1 MFILITCIIGL
12 LILVGG
18 LLFIHTFSMEQVEKT
33 GKKVWSK
40 HIDNSWNRA
49 KRKTQMKQKTKD
61 WATAYLESR
70 KKQNKK

>member
-1 MFILITCIIGL
+1 MSVIIIVIIGFLL
-12 LILVGG
+12 LIGG